1 MLDIVHHRRDGLDT
15 LTMAAGDLEATF
27 APGAGMVCCSLR
39 QAGEELLAQR
49 AGLRAYAETGKT
61 MGIPLLYPWANRLAD
76 WSYEALG
83 RSVDL
88 HRLEGGVVKSDGETG
103 LPIHGALPGPW
114 RLIEASAAR
123 IVAEQ
128 HPTWEPGF
136 RSAFPFDHRIRLEAS
151 LTPERLRIATTVMAA
166 DARVPVAFGFH
177 PYFTLPGV
185 AREDYEIELPAMRRL
200 ALGDAKVPTGEHEPV
215 DPYAGPL
222 GERAFDDAF
231 DGLGDGS
238 AFAVAGGGRRI
249 ELRFESGY
257 GFAQVFSPPGRELI
271 CFEPMTAPT
280 NALRTG
286 TFGVAT
292 PHDPYAAAFT
302 VAVRPR

>member
-1 MLDIVHHRRDGLDT
+1 MPDVKRGRYDGLDAIT
-15 LTMAAGDLEATF
+15 LAAGELEATF

-39 QAGEELLAQR
+39 HAGEELLAQR
-49 AGLRAYAETGKT
+49 DGLREYAEKGRT
-61 MGIPLLYPWANRLAD
+61 MGIPLLHPWANRLAG

-88 HRLEGGVVKSDGETG
+88 HRLEGGVVKADGETG

-114 RLIEASAAR
+114 RLVGCEADR
-123 IVAEQ
+123 IAAEQ

-136 RSAFPFDHRIRLEAS
+136 RAAFPFDHRIRLEAELS
-151 LTPERLRIATTVMAA
+151 ARELRIATTVTAA

-185 AREDYEIELPAMRRL
+185 ARADYALELPEMRRL
-200 ALGDAKVPTGEHEPV
+200 ELDERKIPVGEGAV
-215 DPYAGPL
+215 ADLSGPL
-222 GERAFDDAF
+222 GERDFDDAF
-231 DGLGDGS
+231 AELDGGL
-238 AFAVAGGGRRI
+238 FALSGGGRRI
-249 ELRFESGY
+249 EVRFESGY
-257 GFAQVFSPPGRELI
+257 RFAQVFSPAGRDLI

-286 TFGVAT
+286 DFAVAT
-292 PHDPYAAAFT
+292 PQEPFT
-302 VAVRPR
+302 AVFSVTVGAV

>member
-1 MLDIVHHRRDGLDT
+1 MTTSLHARRDGLDT
-15 LTMAAGDLEATF
+15 LTLAAGDLEATF

-39 QAGEELLAQR
+39 HAGEELLTQR
-49 AGLRAYAETGKT
+49 DGLRAYAETGKT

-88 HRLEGGVVKSDGETG
+88 HRLEGGVVKADGETG

-114 RLIEASAAR
+114 RLVEAGATR

-136 RSAFPFDHRIRLEAS
+136 RAAFPFDHRIRLDAGLDAS
-151 LTPERLRIATTVMAA
+151 GLRIAATVTAA

-185 AREDYEIELPAMRRL
+185 ARADYALELPAMRRL
-200 ALGDAKVPTGEHEPV
+200 ALGEGKVPTGEEEPV
-215 DPYAGPL
+215 PAYSGPL
-222 GERAFDDAF
+222 GERTFDDGY

-238 AFAVAGGGRRI
+238 AFAASGGGRRI
-249 ELRFESGY
+249 ELRFESGFR
-257 GFAQVFSPPGRELI
+257 FAQVFSPPGRELI
-271 CFEPMTAPT
+271 CFEPMTAPA
-280 NALRTG
+280 NALRSG
-286 TFGVAT
+286 SFAVAT
-292 PHDPYAAAFT
+292 PQEPYTAAFSI
-302 VAVRPR
+302 AVSAV

>member
-1 MLDIVHHRRDGLDT
+1 MPDVHRGRYDGLDAIT
-15 LTMAAGDLEATF
+15 LSAGELEATF

-39 QAGEELLAQR
+39 HAGEELLAQR
-49 AGLRAYAETGKT
+49 AGLREYAEKGRT
-61 MGIPLLYPWANRLAD
+61 MGIPLLHPWANRLSE

-88 HRLEGGVVKSDGETG
+88 HRLEGGVVKADGETG

-114 RLIEASAAR
+114 RLVEFEADR

-136 RSAFPFDHRIRLEAS
+136 RAAFPFDHTIRLVAALS
-151 LTPERLRIATTVMAA
+151 ADTLRISATVSAA

-185 AREDYEIELPAMRRL
+185 PRADYELELPAMRRL
-200 ALGDAKVPTGEHEPV
+200 ALDDRKIPTGEAVPAG
-215 DPYAGPL
+215 DLSGPL
-222 GERAFDDAF
+222 GERAFDDGF
-231 DGLGDGS
+231 DELDGELFS
-238 AFAVAGGGRRI
+238 VSGGGRRI
-249 ELRFESGY
+249 ELRMESGF
-257 GFAQVFSPPGRELI
+257 GFAQVFSPAGKDLV

-280 NALRTG
+280 NGLRTG
-286 TFGVAT
+286 TFAVAT
-292 PHDPYAAAFT
+292 PHEPYT
-302 VAVRPR
+302 AVFSVRVGAV

>member
-1 MLDIVHHRRDGLDT
+1 MPGIQRGRYDGLDAIT
-15 LTMAAGDLEATF
+15 LSAGELEATF

-39 QAGEELLAQR
+39 HAGDELLAQR
-49 AGLRAYAETGKT
+49 AGLREYAEKGRT
-61 MGIPLLYPWANRLAD
+61 MGIPLLYPWANRLAE

-88 HRLEGGVVKSDGETG
+88 HRLEGGVVKADGETG

-114 RLIEASAAR
+114 RLVEGAPDR

-136 RSAFPFDHRIRLEAS
+136 RAAFPFDHTIRIVAELA
-151 LTPERLRIATTVMAA
+151 PERLRIAATVAAA

-185 AREDYEIELPAMRRL
+185 ARADYELEVPRMRRL
-200 ALGDAKVPTGEHEPV
+200 AVDERKIPTGEAAPAA
-215 DPYAGPL
+215 DLSGPL
-222 GERAFDDAF
+222 GERSFDDGF
-231 DGLGDGS
+231 EELEGDV
-238 AFAVAGGGRRI
+238 FALSGGGRRI
-249 ELRFESGY
+249 ELRLESGY
-257 GFAQVFSPPGRELI
+257 RFAQLFSPPGKELI
-271 CFEPMTAPT
+271 CFEPMTAPA

-286 TFGVAT
+286 AFGLAT
-292 PHDPYAAAFT
+292 PQQPYSAVFSVSVAA
-302 VAVRPR
+302 V

>member
-1 MLDIVHHRRDGLDT
+1 MPDVVHTRRDGLDAIT
-15 LTMAAGDLEATF
+15 IAAGDLEATF

-39 QAGEELLAQR
+39 HAGEELLAQR
-49 AGLRAYAETGKT
+49 DGLREYAEKGRT
-61 MGIPLLYPWANRLAD
+61 MGIPLLHPWANRLAG

-88 HRLEGGVVKSDGETG
+88 HRLEGGVVKADGETG

-114 RLIEASAAR
+114 RLVDAAANR
-123 IVAEQ
+123 IAAEQ

-136 RSAFPFDHRIRLEAS
+136 RAAFPFDHTIRLAAELSPTA
-151 LTPERLRIATTVMAA
+151 LRVVATVTAK

-185 AREDYEIELPAMRRL
+185 ARADYALELPAMQRL
-200 ALGDAKVPTGEHEPV
+200 ELDAQKIPTGATESTG
-215 DPYAGPL
+215 DLSGPL

-231 DGLGDGS
+231 ADLDGGV
-238 AFAVAGGGRRI
+238 FALSGGGRRI
-249 ELRFESGY
+249 AVELESGY
-257 GFAQVFSPPGRELI
+257 GFAQVFSPAGRDLI

-286 TFGVAT
+286 GFPIAT
-292 PHDPYAAAFT
+292 PHEPYAAAFS
-302 VAVRPR
+302 VSVSAV

>member
-1 MLDIVHHRRDGLDT
+1 MPDVQRGRYDGLDAIT
-15 LTMAAGDLEATF
+15 LAAGELEATF

-39 QAGEELLAQR
+39 HAGEELLAQR
-49 AGLRAYAETGKT
+49 AGLREYAEKGRT
-61 MGIPLLYPWANRLAD
+61 MGIPLLYPWANRLAG

-88 HRLEGGVVKSDGETG
+88 HRLEGGVVKADGETG

-114 RLIEASAAR
+114 RLVECAPDR
-123 IVAEQ
+123 LVAEQ

-136 RSAFPFDHRIRLEAS
+136 RAAFPFDHTIRLAAD
-151 LTPERLRIATTVMAA
+151 LAPERLRIAATVTAT

-185 AREDYEIELPAMRRL
+185 ARADYELALPRMRRL
-200 ALGDAKVPTGEHEPV
+200 ALDAHKIPTGEAAPAE
-215 DPYAGPL
+215 DLSGPL
-222 GERAFDDAF
+222 GERAFDDGF
-231 DGLGDGS
+231 DELDGG
-238 AFAVAGGGRRI
+238 AFALSGGGRRI
-249 ELRFESGY
+249 ELRMESGY
-257 GFAQVFSPPGRELI
+257 AFAQVFSPPGRDLI

-286 TFGVAT
+286 DFALAT
-292 PHDPYAAAFT
+292 PQEPYTAVFSVVVGT
-302 VAVRPR
+302 V

>member
-1 MLDIVHHRRDGLDT
+1 MPDVQRGRYDGLDAIT
-15 LTMAAGDLEATF
+15 LAAGELEATF

-39 QAGEELLAQR
+39 HAGEELLAQR
-49 AGLRAYAETGKT
+49 AGLREYAEKGRT
-61 MGIPLLYPWANRLAD
+61 MGIPLLYPWANRLAG

-88 HRLEGGVVKSDGETG
+88 HRLEGGVVKADGETG

-114 RLIEASAAR
+114 RLVECAPDR
-123 IVAEQ
+123 LVAEQ

-136 RSAFPFDHRIRLEAS
+136 RAAFPFDHTIRLAAD
-151 LTPERLRIATTVMAA
+151 LAPERLRIAATVTAT

-185 AREDYEIELPAMRRL
+185 ARADYELALPRMRRL
-200 ALGDAKVPTGEHEPV
+200 ALDAQKIPTGEAGPAE
-215 DPYAGPL
+215 DLSGPL
-222 GERAFDDAF
+222 GERAFDDGF
-231 DGLGDGS
+231 DELDGG
-238 AFAVAGGGRRI
+238 AFALSGGGRRI
-249 ELRFESGY
+249 ELRMESGY
-257 GFAQVFSPPGRELI
+257 AFAQVFSPPGRDLI

-286 TFGVAT
+286 DFALAT
-292 PHDPYAAAFT
+292 PQEPYTAVFSVVVGT
-302 VAVRPR
+302 V

>member
-1 MLDIVHHRRDGLDT
+1 MPDVQRGRYDGLDAIT
-15 LTMAAGDLEATF
+15 LAAGELEATF

-39 QAGEELLAQR
+39 HAGEELLAQR
-49 AGLRAYAETGKT
+49 AGLREYAEKGRT
-61 MGIPLLYPWANRLAD
+61 MGIPLLYPWANRLAG

-88 HRLEGGVVKSDGETG
+88 HRLEGGVVKVDGETG

-114 RLIEASAAR
+114 RLVECAPDR
-123 IVAEQ
+123 LVAEQ

-136 RSAFPFDHRIRLEAS
+136 RAAFPFDHTVRLAADLAS
-151 LTPERLRIATTVMAA
+151 GRLRIAATVTAN

-185 AREDYEIELPAMRRL
+185 ARADYELALPRMRRL
-200 ALGDAKVPTGEHEPV
+200 ALDAHKIPTGE
-215 DPYAGPL
+215 AGPAGDL
-222 GERAFDDAF
+222 SGPLAERAFDDGF
-231 DGLGDGS
+231 DELDGGV
-238 AFAVAGGGRRI
+238 FALSGGGRRI
-249 ELRFESGY
+249 ELRMESGY
-257 GFAQVFSPPGRELI
+257 AFAQVFSPPGRDLI

-286 TFGVAT
+286 DFALAT
-292 PHDPYAAAFT
+292 PQEPYT
-302 VAVRPR
+302 AVFSVVVGAV